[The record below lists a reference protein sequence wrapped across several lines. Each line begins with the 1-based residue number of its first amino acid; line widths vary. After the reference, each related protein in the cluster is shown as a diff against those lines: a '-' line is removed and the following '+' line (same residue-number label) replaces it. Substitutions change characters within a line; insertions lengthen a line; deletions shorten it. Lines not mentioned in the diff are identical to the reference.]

1 MISVIV
7 PVYNREKTI
16 QDSLKSILN
25 QSCQDF
31 EIIVVDD
38 CSVDNTKEKILELQ
52 DSRIHYYRMEKNSG
66 AGGARNEGLRRAKG
80 DYIAFH
86 DSDDVMRKDKLA
98 IDLHFLMDNDYDGVY
113 SQLERFDLNGTSIG
127 IQPVNCHNCDSIE
140 TTYRYFLWEGR
151 VWTQTL
157 FAKRYCFE
165 EIQFDEAMRCNEDW
179 EISLRL
185 AQKFRIG
192 FLEKPLTDVYIQSNS
207 ISIDE
212 EKALWSYQ
220 YLFQKYNAD
229 ICCDSEMEKHWRIRI
244 LYTKWTLNKAKRVE
258 CMKAFWKTKD
268 YKWIV
273 RALFN
278 TKEIIFLKKRLL
290 KL

>member
-98 IDLHFLMDNDYDGVY
+98 TDLQFLMDNDYDGVY

-165 EIQFDEAMRCNEDW
+165 EIRFDE
-179 EISLRL
+179 
-185 AQKFRIG
+185 
-192 FLEKPLTDVYIQSNS
+192 
-207 ISIDE
+207 
-212 EKALWSYQ
+212 ALWSYQ

-278 TKEIIFLKKRLL
+278 TKEINFLKKRLL